1 MWKINEKLNKLYMS
15 INCSTNFDVRSAL
28 KDLTSSPR
36 YFPVGIKISEKQTVD
51 KSRLSK
57 SWFTC
62 SGEIKK
68 EETVT
73 VSHLQK

>member
-1 MWKINEKLNKLYMS
+1 MWKINEKLN
-15 INCSTNFDVRSAL
+15 CTWAL
-28 KDLTSSPR
+28 TTVALILMLDLHKDLTSSPR
-36 YFPVGIKISEKQTVD
+36 YFPVGIKISQKQTVD